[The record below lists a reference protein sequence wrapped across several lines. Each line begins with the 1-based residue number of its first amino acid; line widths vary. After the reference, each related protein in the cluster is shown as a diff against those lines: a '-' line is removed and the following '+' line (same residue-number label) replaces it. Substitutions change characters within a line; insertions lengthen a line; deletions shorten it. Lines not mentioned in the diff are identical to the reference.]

1 MKKNF
6 VTTIYGPNFPGIIKA
21 LAQATRALGGE
32 WVGSKVIKADG
43 QFAGIMNVVVATDQ
57 EKSLK
62 AGLEEKFSSLRF
74 IYSTPFNSFQEGTK
88 TIHLLVD
95 CIDRAGLTGDLSNI
109 LSNLDI
115 HVVNMES
122 KRYAMDGIGDMVF
135 SAKLTLEVSETTDS
149 EVIAGEIEALSEDV
163 RVNVI

>member
-1 MKKNF
+1 MNSNF

-21 LAQATRALGGE
+21 LAKATRKLGGE

-43 QFAGIMNVVVATDQ
+43 QFAAIMNVVVPQDQ
-57 EKSLK
+57 EGALKS
-62 AGLEEKFSSLRF
+62 GLEEKFSSLNF
-74 IYSTPFNSFQEGTK
+74 VYSKPSSSYQHGTK

-115 HVVNMES
+115 GVVSMDS
-122 KRYAMDGIGDMVF
+122 KRYAMDGIGEMVF
-135 SAKLTLEVSETTDS
+135 SAKLTLEVPESSDS
-149 EVIAGEIEALSEDV
+149 ELIAGEIEALSEDV
-163 RVNVI
+163 RVNVV